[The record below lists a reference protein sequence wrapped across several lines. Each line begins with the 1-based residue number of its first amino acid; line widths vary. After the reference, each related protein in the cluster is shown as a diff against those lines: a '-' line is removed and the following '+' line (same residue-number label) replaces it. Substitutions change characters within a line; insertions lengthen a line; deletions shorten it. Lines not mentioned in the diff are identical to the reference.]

1 MFSKNEIKTQDCFT
15 YTANPV
21 AMQRLMYQFYGRDVL
36 KSAICQKNMYLNYQ
50 QHVSKQ
56 QCCEKIAAEVT
67 MLSS

>member
-1 MFSKNEIKTQDCFT
+1 M

-21 AMQRLMYQFYGRDVL
+21 AMQRLMYQFYGCDVL